1 MPGCVL
7 CADMDWDWDWE
18 DVLGFWLYGEGFLR
32 DLHWKWQK
40 LDIFWGNVGMYGTIL
55 WTESARRFAGI
66 ALIVDALDTVRDA
79 GRLRDIIPLPVPPGH
94 TEKAALLTV
103 QFCCC
108 IVSCVSGFLRFGV
121 LRELCGGCIFPFHSW
136 YSIFCPPYRTSL
148 VTSWNA
154 FIMPFRW
161 RLYYDGC
168 RRSEMY
174 ALLGISGDGA
184 YFGIL

>member
-1 MPGCVL
+1 MKMTEIGYFLGECWNVWDDFVNGKCSQVRRNRPYCGRFRYCKGC
-7 CADMDWDWDWE
+7 
-18 DVLGFWLYGEGFLR
+18 R
-32 DLHWKWQK
+32 P
-40 LDIFWGNVGMYGTIL
+40 
-55 WTESARRFAGI
+55 FAGHHSSPRSSRTCRKDHPPDDVFAV
-66 ALIVDALDTVRDA
+66 ALYPVFRGFTGIMWRVH
-79 GRLRDIIPLPVPPGH
+79 IPLP
-94 TEKAALLTV
+94 
-103 QFCCC
+103 
-108 IVSCVSGFLRFGV
+108 FL
-121 LRELCGGCIFPFHSW
+121 IFPLL
-136 YSIFCPPYRTSL
+136 PPYRTSL